1 MQKRKLLLILLLFIV
16 INTGVQARYL
26 LIYMDNHQTNHLKA
40 YGVVYKYIDLG
51 IGKEAFWLLNY
62 RGGSFVIEDS
72 LEARKLCLTNE
83 TSYEL
88 FSEGDLKK
96 IEQMIQESNMNKVR
110 LEKAPNIAVYIP
122 PATSPWDDAVSLALE
137 YADIRY
143 DKIYDEDI
151 LKGKLSNYDWLH
163 LHHEDFTGQ
172 FDKFHRSF
180 KNAAWYI
187 RNVRTFTENAR
198 RLGFNTVAELKLAV
212 AIKIRDFV
220 EQGGFMFAMCSAPE
234 ALDIA
239 LAAEG
244 INIVSPVID
253 GTPLTP
259 NYNDKLD
266 YSKTFAFT
274 NFKVYS
280 DPNFNPKSDIDAIWV
295 NTPQRKQTQDFELFE
310 FSARFDPIPSIL
322 TQNHTRIVRAFFGL
336 TTSFNYHTIKDNVI
350 IMGKELGYDRA
361 KYIYGTY
368 GEGFFTFYGGHDPED
383 YMHHV
388 GAEPTNLNYHKNSP
402 GYRLIL
408 NNILFPATRQKE
420 LKT

>member
-1 MQKRKLLLILLLFIV
+1 MRKYLYIIFILLLYSV
-16 INTGVQARYL
+16 SYSKYL
-26 LIYMDNHQTNHLKA
+26 LINMDNHQTNHIKA
-40 YGVVYKYIDLG
+40 YGVIYKYIDNK
-51 IGKEAFWLLNY
+51 IGNEAYWLLNY

-72 LEARKLCLTNE
+72 LEARKLVLTNE
-83 TSYEL
+83 ASYQN
-88 FSEGDLKK
+88 FSEQDLHDFEELAK
-96 IEQMIQESNMNKVR
+96 ESNMNKIR
-110 LEKAPNIAVYIP
+110 LEKAPKIAVYIP
-122 PATSPWDDAVSLALE
+122 PATSPWDDAVSIALE
-137 YADIRY
+137 YSDIRY

-151 LKGKLSNYDWLH
+151 LKGKLSDYDWLH

-187 RNVRTFTENAR
+187 KNVRTFTESAR
-198 RLGFNTVAELKLAV
+198 SLGFNTVAELKLAV
-212 AIKIRDFV
+212 AKQIRSFV
-220 EQGGFMFAMCSAPE
+220 ENGGFMFAMCSAPE
-234 ALDIA
+234 SLDIA

-259 NYNDKLD
+259 NYNAELD

-274 NFKVYS
+274 DFKVYS

-295 NTPQRKQTQDFELFE
+295 NTPQRKQTYDFELFE
-310 FSARFDPIPSIL
+310 FSARFDPIPTIL
-322 TQNHTRIVRAFFGL
+322 TQNHTRIVPAFFGL

-350 IMGKELGYDRA
+350 IMGKELGHARA

-383 YMHHV
+383 YKHLV
-388 GAEPTNLNYHKNSP
+388 GAEHTNLNFYKNSP

-408 NNILFPATRQKE
+408 NNILFPATKQKE